1 MQSPAELRKRIR
13 AARRTVDPPTRADNN
28 TKICQSF
35 LDLDW
40 FKSAQN
46 IAAYLAFDGEA
57 DPMELMTAAID
68 QGKEVYLPIIVG
80 KSKPLAFAPW
90 TPSTKMVKNRFDI
103 LEPKVEQAKLI
114 AAEELDLVVCP
125 LVAFDDNRNRIGVGG
140 GFYDRTF
147 AFLNEPGH
155 DREVRLVGFAFE
167 LQKLDSIEQ
176 QTWDVRLDAV
186 VTESRIY
193 R

>member
-13 AARRTVDPPTRADNN
+13 AARRAVDPPTRADNN

-46 IAAYLAFDGEA
+46 IAAYLAFEGEA
-57 DPMELMTAAID
+57 DPMELMTAAVD

-90 TPSTKMVKNRFDI
+90 TPSTKMVKNRFCLLYTSPSPRD
-103 LEPKVEQAKLI
+103 Q
-114 AAEELDLVVCP
+114 
-125 LVAFDDNRNRIGVGG
+125 RG
-140 GFYDRTF
+140 
-147 AFLNEPGH
+147 
-155 DREVRLVGFAFE
+155 
-167 LQKLDSIEQ
+167 
-176 QTWDVRLDAV
+176 
-186 VTESRIY
+186 SRMPSSA
-193 R
+193 